1 MILKIP
7 GVRADNSCDD
17 EMTHSHANTP
27 GDQDRPSTDIVHPK
41 DGRNGKDKFKN
52 SSNPS
57 C

>member
-7 GVRADNSCDD
+7 GVRADDSCDD

-27 GDQDRPSTDIVHPK
+27 GDQDRSSTDIVHPK
-41 DGRNGKDKFKN
+41 DGRNGKDEFKN